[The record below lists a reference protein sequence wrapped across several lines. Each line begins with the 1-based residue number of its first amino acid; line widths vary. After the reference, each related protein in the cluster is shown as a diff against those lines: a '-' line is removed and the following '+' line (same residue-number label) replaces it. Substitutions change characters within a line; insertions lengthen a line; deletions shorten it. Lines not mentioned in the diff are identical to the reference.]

1 MKQLRELS
9 VKPDDLIQLFKAAS
23 PFRHYI
29 LDCFYI
35 KSLQEF
41 PQTLQRVLL
50 FKTLLNEALKGTPG
64 FSWKKEEKGYLEIT
78 ALAVCT

>member
-9 VKPDDLIQLFKAAS
+9 VKPDDLIQLLKAESIPALS
-23 PFRHYI
+23 I
-29 LDCFYI
+29 IDCFYMI

-50 FKTLLNEALKGTPG
+50 FKTLLNEAVKGTPG
-64 FSWKKEEKGYLEIT
+64 ET
-78 ALAVCT
+78 